1 MQPTT
6 DSSGHPVPAAS
17 GGPANEGEL
26 ASAGQKRVG
35 VAHASDQ
42 LSSDRDTDRPEV
54 DRPDAEGRDRGVV
67 SSAGGVD
74 RGERSQGDAGRI
86 KGSRGESAK
95 QESVKKLGSKT
106 QSKGGAGRTEV
117 GATRAPKWAQDIK
130 GSQDKGSEDLDEKH
144 RSEGFLG
151 SSQSVQ
157 AVYSVQASRS
167 GDAGDDDF
175 GDDGLGEEERGA
187 YGLTRE
193 AWSDDEV
200 GIAERLERCQEIVGH
215 RFADLELLRSALT
228 HASGATHRLGSNERL
243 EFLGD
248 SILGLVVCQWLY
260 EEYPE
265 YTEGDL
271 TKIKSSVVS
280 RRVCGKVACDLGL
293 DQCLIVGKGIHLGR
307 SFPKSLVSD
316 VFEAVVAG
324 IYLDAGMDVVRSKL
338 RLWLAA
344 EVRSAVDGRGSGNYK
359 SLLQQYAQ
367 REHASTPH
375 YRLVTESGPDHRKR
389 FRVTAVIG
397 GEEFQPAWGNNK
409 KDAEQHAAANALAI
423 LHQEPPPFE

>member
-1 MQPTT
+1 M
-6 DSSGHPVPAAS
+6 
-17 GGPANEGEL
+17 
-26 ASAGQKRVG
+26 
-35 VAHASDQ
+35 SDQ
-42 LSSDRDTDRPEV
+42 LSSVSEANSPEANSPEVNRPE
-54 DRPDAEGRDRGVV
+54 AEGPDDEVI
-67 SSAGGVD
+67 SSGGGVG
-74 RGERSQGDAGRI
+74 RGKKVQGDAGRV
-86 KGSRGESAK
+86 KGSRGEGAKKESARK
-95 QESVKKLGSKT
+95 VGSKKEP
-106 QSKGGAGRTEV
+106 KGRVGQTEGGVKRVPKGA
-117 GATRAPKWAQDIK
+117 
-130 GSQDKGSEDLDEKH
+130 QDKGRQDVAEKH
-144 RSEGFLG
+144 RSEGFEG
-151 SSQSVQ
+151 SLQPTQAAHSVD
-157 AVYSVQASRS
+157 SSRS
-167 GDAGDDDF
+167 GDSGGGDF
-175 GDDGLGEEERGA
+175 GDDELGEEERGA

-200 GIAERLERCQEIVGH
+200 GIAERLERCQDIVGH

-228 HASGATHRLGSNERL
+228 HASGASHRLGSNERL

-248 SILGLVVCQWLY
+248 SILGLVVCQWLF

-316 VFEAVVAG
+316 VFEAMVAA

>member
-1 MQPTT
+1 VSRPE
-6 DSSGHPVPAAS
+6 
-17 GGPANEGEL
+17 ANRL
-26 ASAGQKRVG
+26 
-35 VAHASDQ
+35 
-42 LSSDRDTDRPEV
+42 EV
-54 DRPDAEGRDRGVV
+54 DRLEVDRLEVDRRDVEGCDRGVV
-67 SSAGGVD
+67 SSGGGVD

-95 QESVKKLGSKT
+95 QESGKKFGSKT
-106 QSKGGAGRTEV
+106 QSKGGAGRTEA
-117 GATRAPKWAQDIK
+117 GATRASKWAQDDK
-130 GSQDKGSEDLDEKH
+130 GTQDKGTQDKGTQDKETQDLDEKH
-144 RSEGFLG
+144 RSDGFLG
-151 SSQSVQ
+151 SAQSMQ
-157 AVYSVQASRS
+157 AVYSAQASRA

-175 GDDGLGEEERGA
+175 GDDELGEEERGA

-228 HASGATHRLGSNERL
+228 HASGASHRLGSNERL

-397 GEEFQPAWGNNK
+397 GDEFQPAWGNNK

>member
-1 MQPTT
+1 M
-6 DSSGHPVPAAS
+6 
-17 GGPANEGEL
+17 N
-26 ASAGQKRVG
+26 
-35 VAHASDQ
+35 
-42 LSSDRDTDRPEV
+42 
-54 DRPDAEGRDRGVV
+54 RPDTEGRADGVV
-67 SSAGGVD
+67 LSGEGVG
-74 RGERSQGDAGRI
+74 RGEKVQGDAGRV
-86 KGSRGESAK
+86 KGLRGEPAKKESARK
-95 QESVKKLGSKT
+95 VGSKAEP
-106 QSKGGAGRTEV
+106 KDGAGQTEGGMNRV
-117 GATRAPKWAQDIK
+117 PK
-130 GSQDKGSEDLDEKH
+130 GPQDKGRQDVTEKH
-144 RSEGFLG
+144 RSEGFVG
-151 SSQSVQ
+151 SPQFSQAAHSVG
-157 AVYSVQASRS
+157 SSRS

-175 GDDGLGEEERGA
+175 GDDELEEERGA

-200 GIAERLERCQEIVGH
+200 GIAERLARCQEIVGH

-228 HASGATHRLGSNERL
+228 HASGASHRLGSNERL

-248 SILGLVVCQWLY
+248 SILGLVVCQWLF

-316 VFEAVVAG
+316 VFEAMVAA

-397 GEEFQPAWGNNK
+397 SEEFQPAWGNNK

>member
-17 GGPANEGEL
+17 GGPANQGAL
-26 ASAGQKRVG
+26 GSAGRKRVG
-35 VAHASDQ
+35 VSLSSDQ
-42 LSSDRDTDRPEV
+42 LSSDQLSSDSDVSCPEVNRPEV
-54 DRPDAEGRDRGVV
+54 NRPDAESGDDGFGSSGGV
-67 SSAGGVD
+67 VD
-74 RGERSQGDAGRI
+74 RGARSRGDAGRV
-86 KGSRGESAK
+86 KGSRVESAK
-95 QESVKKLGSKT
+95 QESAKKVGSKT
-106 QSKGGAGRTEV
+106 RSKGGAGRTEGGV
-117 GATRAPKWAQDIK
+117 NRAPKGPQDAEEK
-130 GSQDKGSEDLDEKH
+130 PRSEDF
-144 RSEGFLG
+144 SG
-151 SSQSVQ
+151 SAHFSQ
-157 AVYSVQASRS
+157 AVYSSDFSRS
-167 GDAGDDDF
+167 GGDGDDDF
-175 GDDGLGEEERGA
+175 GDDELGEEEPGA
-187 YGLTRE
+187 YALTRE

-215 RFADLELLRSALT
+215 RFADMDLLRSALT
-228 HASGATHRLGSNERL
+228 HASGASHRLGSNERL

-316 VFEAVVAG
+316 VFEAVVAA
-324 IYLDAGMDVVRSKL
+324 IYLDAGMDVVRTKL

-397 GEEFQPAWGNNK
+397 SEEFKPAWGNNK